1 MEQKITGSR
10 ISRMVVAV
18 LGGLLVF
25 DLSQP
30 LWANAAGGVSG
41 RVVLVGDA
49 PPPKN
54 VKVTKD
60 NEKCGSEV
68 VDEELV
74 VSSDK
79 GIKNA
84 VVSIVGVKG
93 KPAQTSPVLDQSG
106 CTFKPRVVVVPVGTP
121 LDILN
126 NDGILHNVHTQS
138 SKNTAINKAQP
149 GFKKKMSETFSQAET
164 FKVTCDAHSWMNGW
178 IVVTDSAHAAASD
191 AGGTF
196 KLTDVPAGNHT
207 LEIWHETLGKI
218 TKQVSVKDGE
228 DSKVNIEL
236 SKK

>member
-1 MEQKITGSR
+1 MDQNFTVSKLARGMT
-10 ISRMVVAV
+10 VVLAGLFAV
-18 LGGLLVF
+18 SLA
-25 DLSQP
+25 QP
-30 LWANAAGGVSG
+30 MWANAAGSVSG

-49 PPPKN
+49 PQPKKL
-54 VKVTKD
+54 KVTKD

-68 VDEELV
+68 VDEDLA
-74 VSSDK
+74 VSTDK

-84 VVSIVGVKG
+84 VVSVVGVKG
-93 KPAQTSPVLDQSG
+93 KPAQASPVLDQSG
-106 CTFKPRVVVVPVGTP
+106 CVFKPRVVVVPVGAP

-126 NDGILHNVHTQS
+126 NDGILHNVHTLS

-164 FKVTCDAHSWMNGW
+164 FKVNCDAHSWMTGW
-178 IVVTDSAHAAASD
+178 VVVTDAPAASSD
-191 AGGTF
+191 AGGAF

-218 TKQVSVKDGE
+218 TKQISVKDGE
-228 DSKVNIEL
+228 DTKITIEL

>member
-1 MEQKITGSR
+1 MEQRVFGSR
-10 ISRMVVAV
+10 ISRMIIGV
-18 LGGLLVF
+18 LGGLLAF

-30 LWANAAGGVSG
+30 LWANVAGSVSG

-49 PPPKN
+49 PQPKK

-60 NEKCGSEV
+60 NEKCGSEI

-93 KPAQTSPVLDQSG
+93 KPAQASPVLDQNG
-106 CTFKPRVVVVPVGTP
+106 CVFTPRVVVVPVGTP

-126 NDGILHNVHTQS
+126 NDGILHNFHTYS
-138 SKNTAINKAQP
+138 SKNSPLNKAQP

-164 FKVTCDAHSWMNGW
+164 FKVSCDAHPWMTGW
-178 IVVTDSAHAAASD
+178 IVVTDSAHAVASG

-196 KLTDVPAGNHT
+196 KLTDVPVGNHA

-218 TKQVSVKDGE
+218 TKQISVKAGE
-228 DSKVNIEL
+228 DTKVTIEL